1 MLYLTR
7 WSGVTGSEAERDLA
21 GEPSRID
28 EITQS
33 VLALQAKSAAQQNR
47 PLGGGPHPRGVC
59 VRAEFEVFDVTSGS
73 DPILGA
79 RLAKGIF
86 ARPGRYP
93 AVVRFGNADPKINS
107 DFRPDVRSL
116 SFSVDLTGAPEVGV
130 DRQDFSLQNAP
141 PLPIN

>member
-7 WSGVTGSEAERDLA
+7 WFGVTGSEAERDLA

-47 PLGGGPHPRGVC
+47 PLGRGTHPKGVC
-59 VRAEFEVFDVTSGS
+59 VRAKFEVFDVVAGR
-73 DPILGA
+73 DPLPGA

-86 ARPGRYP
+86 AKPGNYP
-93 AVVRFGNADPKINS
+93 AVVRFGNADPRINS
-107 DFRPDVRSL
+107 DFKPDVRSL
-116 SFSVDLTGAPEVGV
+116 SFSVDLKGNPWPGV
-130 DRQDFSLQNAP
+130 DRQDF
-141 PLPIN
+141 